1 MANEFKIRK
10 GLIVEGASGG
20 TVVDIQGSQ
29 GQLFSVTDDLSGS
42 IFAVSDISGV
52 PILDVN
58 SSGLV
63 TLDGNLNLP
72 DNKKILL
79 GTGNDLELYHD
90 GTHGVLNNTTGNLY
104 VSTVGS
110 IFLRTN
116 SNETSLLANANDSV
130 ELYYDNTKKFET
142 TNTGISVTGTAK
154 NNSIEIESGT
164 PTILFDETDVT
175 ANWRTRVSGGSY
187 RIQYASN
194 GSTFANS
201 LTFEADDNIIFKD
214 TTFSEQAFSA
224 ATSSGDASTT
234 LTTKGYVDSLI
245 TGATI
250 YRGSWDPDVSLNSGY
265 GDPDLSGVTQTSG
278 YYYICSADGTAI
290 PNGTGCEPN
299 SWSVGDWVIWNNDIV
314 DCAGTGT
321 GGWQKIDNSSVL
333 SGVGTGQTVALWQGA
348 SSVIDSETLGNAP
361 ITVSGNNSI
370 FAGNVGVGTG
380 ADSLTRDLTVKG
392 TTSSNINIKSNASN
406 GLSILSLG
414 DGDDDNYA
422 QIILE
427 NSSNKLQI
435 QNGEGGALGNRGIT
449 LDSSENV
456 GIGTSSPREKLD
468 VDGDIVTTWGNDRF
482 VGLQYQQGADYRN
495 GLLLHGDNRSTG
507 LIAESASGN
516 NPYLWLGVGEG
527 SPVERM
533 RINKDGKVGIGT
545 QSPDT
550 LLDVSSNGKGAT
562 APTVRITNTFTAS
575 DWSGDTNDLGRFEFF
590 TDDSTGN
597 APYTLGYIA
606 VKNDSTSGT
615 PTLPSGAMIFATTTY
630 NAAGG
635 AVERMR
641 IDSAGNVGIGTTDPS
656 QELEVAGTVKADVF
670 GVQDDSTNPSGNT
683 STRVTS
689 PAGAT
694 YDDQNNS
701 ASTGVLSVILPSTGS
716 STMLSFTIRVF
727 DYANNES
734 FDVNIAGYWYGVS
747 GLWTNTSVRIESQ
760 GNVERNFNV
769 RFGKNSTTNKGWVGI
784 GETTTTWSYVK
795 FAVLNF
801 QSAHV
806 NDNLERWN
814 DLWDTAVL
822 TSLTGYTTLVTKNN
836 NQVNNWARNG
846 EDLYYGSG
854 SGNVGIGNTSPVAK
868 FEVTDGASSITL
880 QEYSNGAAIFL
891 DGVNGDFVGGDY
903 FHILAD
909 GSSYLGLG
917 GYGGGTTPLNIDNSG
932 NVGIGIDDPAA
943 RLMVKD
949 SSDSG
954 FDSGI
959 GIIRS
964 ANSQTGY
971 INMVGGAFNFNA
983 PSGIPIR
990 FRDGGTANV
999 TIDGSGNVGIG
1010 MTSPNNF
1017 GFLEKVLNISA
1028 GSSSSTT
1035 LQQTGIV
1042 ISGSSDA
1049 DDADDFGYLSFTN
1062 YQSTITNDR
1071 VAEIRALKN
1080 GTNVDTGEFAF
1091 YTSSGS
1097 GPAERMRIASSGNVG
1112 IGTSTPNSKLDIQ
1125 GTQGQLFSV
1134 TDDLSGEIFAVADI
1148 SGVPI
1153 MTVNSSGVSYF
1164 DGNVGIGMND
1174 PKQKLHI
1181 VDTNGANIILNSNTG
1196 AENNGIWMTEGG
1208 VTTPYT
1214 NGAYFHYD
1222 SPNNLVRLNTGTTT
1236 LSTRFVVQRDTGKFI
1251 VGGVTSNQTQSV
1263 MSSRQNGS
1271 SIEFGHLNQNGQY
1284 YGTLGAMSSSGSP
1297 FIAFSADNS
1306 VSNSFTT
1313 RGAKGFVISQDTGIS
1328 GDLLFSS
1335 VPLINTA
1342 NQGLV
1347 ERMRIDS
1354 SGTIISTIDGSTA
1367 STFKHIKL
1375 GGGTAVNGNGQ
1386 YIQFSSS
1393 SNAALGSRIEG
1404 TRVAAGASSDLRFY
1418 TTSGSSVVTERIR
1431 IDSSGNVGIGD
1442 PTPSYK
1448 LDVAGTIRAT
1458 GDVIAYS
1465 DVRVKE
1471 NIKTIDNSLEKV
1483 SKLRGVEFN
1492 KISDDEKSI
1501 GVIAQEIEKVIP
1513 EVVREDDKG
1522 MKSVAY
1528 GNISGLLIEAIKEL
1542 KAEIEEL
1549 KLNNCNCNK

>member
-1 MANEFKIRK
+1 
-10 GLIVEGASGG
+10 
-20 TVVDIQGSQ
+20 
-29 GQLFSVTDDLSGS
+29 
-42 IFAVSDISGV
+42 
-52 PILDVN
+52 
-58 SSGLV
+58 
-63 TLDGNLNLP
+63 
-72 DNKKILL
+72 
-79 GTGNDLELYHD
+79 
-90 GTHGVLNNTTGNLY
+90 
-104 VSTVGS
+104 
-110 IFLRTN
+110 
-116 SNETSLLANANDSV
+116 
-130 ELYYDNTKKFET
+130 
-142 TNTGISVTGTAK
+142 
-154 NNSIEIESGT
+154 
-164 PTILFDETDVT
+164 
-175 ANWRTRVSGGSY
+175 
-187 RIQYASN
+187 
-194 GSTFANS
+194 
-201 LTFEADDNIIFKD
+201 
-214 TTFSEQAFSA
+214 
-224 ATSSGDASTT
+224 
-234 LTTKGYVDSLI
+234 
-245 TGATI
+245 
-250 YRGSWDPDVSLNSGY
+250 
-265 GDPDLSGVTQTSG
+265 
-278 YYYICSADGTAI
+278 
-290 PNGTGCEPN
+290 
-299 SWSVGDWVIWNNDIV
+299 
-314 DCAGTGT
+314 
-321 GGWQKIDNSSVL
+321 
-333 SGVGTGQTVALWQGA
+333 
-348 SSVIDSETLGNAP
+348 
-361 ITVSGNNSI
+361 
-370 FAGNVGVGTG
+370 
-380 ADSLTRDLTVKG
+380 
-392 TTSSNINIKSNASN
+392 
-406 GLSILSLG
+406 
-414 DGDDDNYA
+414 
-422 QIILE
+422 
-427 NSSNKLQI
+427 
-435 QNGEGGALGNRGIT
+435 
-449 LDSSENV
+449 
-456 GIGTSSPREKLD
+456 
-468 VDGDIVTTWGNDRF
+468 
-482 VGLQYQQGADYRN
+482 
-495 GLLLHGDNRSTG
+495 
-507 LIAESASGN
+507 
-516 NPYLWLGVGEG
+516 
-527 SPVERM
+527 
-533 RINKDGKVGIGT
+533 
-545 QSPDT
+545 
-550 LLDVSSNGKGAT
+550 
-562 APTVRITNTFTAS
+562 AS

-1134 TDDLSGEIFAVADI
+1134 TDDLS
-1148 SGVPI
+1148 
-1153 MTVNSSGVSYF
+1153 
-1164 DGNVGIGMND
+1164 
-1174 PKQKLHI
+1174 
-1181 VDTNGANIILNSNTG
+1181 
-1196 AENNGIWMTEGG
+1196 
-1208 VTTPYT
+1208 
-1214 NGAYFHYD
+1214 
-1222 SPNNLVRLNTGTTT
+1222 
-1236 LSTRFVVQRDTGKFI
+1236 
-1251 VGGVTSNQTQSV
+1251 
-1263 MSSRQNGS
+1263 
-1271 SIEFGHLNQNGQY
+1271 
-1284 YGTLGAMSSSGSP
+1284 
-1297 FIAFSADNS
+1297 
-1306 VSNSFTT
+1306 
-1313 RGAKGFVISQDTGIS
+1313 
-1328 GDLLFSS
+1328 
-1335 VPLINTA
+1335 
-1342 NQGLV
+1342 
-1347 ERMRIDS
+1347 
-1354 SGTIISTIDGSTA
+1354 
-1367 STFKHIKL
+1367 
-1375 GGGTAVNGNGQ
+1375 
-1386 YIQFSSS
+1386 
-1393 SNAALGSRIEG
+1393 
-1404 TRVAAGASSDLRFY
+1404 
-1418 TTSGSSVVTERIR
+1418 
-1431 IDSSGNVGIGD
+1431 
-1442 PTPSYK
+1442 
-1448 LDVAGTIRAT
+1448 
-1458 GDVIAYS
+1458 
-1465 DVRVKE
+1465 
-1471 NIKTIDNSLEKV
+1471 
-1483 SKLRGVEFN
+1483 
-1492 KISDDEKSI
+1492 
-1501 GVIAQEIEKVIP
+1501 
-1513 EVVREDDKG
+1513 
-1522 MKSVAY
+1522 
-1528 GNISGLLIEAIKEL
+1528 
-1542 KAEIEEL
+1542 
-1549 KLNNCNCNK
+1549 